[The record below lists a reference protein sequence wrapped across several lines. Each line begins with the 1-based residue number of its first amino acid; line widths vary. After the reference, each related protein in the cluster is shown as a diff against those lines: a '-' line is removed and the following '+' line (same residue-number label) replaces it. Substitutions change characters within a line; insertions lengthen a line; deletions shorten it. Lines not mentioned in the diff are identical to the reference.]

1 MENRIALVLFGA
13 VAGAG
18 VLLLNRTTQT
28 SAQERRLAQAQ
39 ERAYKAVAG
48 LDQELAG
55 KSVLAVLPG
64 SSATQ
69 AALVATGH
77 QGYAVPDHFASDRFT
92 ILADTTPFSPGS
104 QVFLLNGG
112 GQGML
117 LTVVSVSQVSAGRW
131 QVQVTGCQ
139 GGITLPW
146 TPGTLAYPAEVYV
159 LQVASGGLDLYRN
172 GQALGRV
179 ATPQG
184 FGVSFVYRDRFG
196 NEQVSNQYSGMGT
209 PDGASLAALGLTA
222 TGGVQENRTL
232 TGRIPVGSGWV
243 QVREIRACGQVS
255 QNPGLATVTVV
266 VDPNAPGGGDLTL
279 SGNSYTV
286 NFTATRTFQDVPA
299 GNIRLEA
306 REVSL
311 NPEPGVTAIWA
322 PSPALRAGMVSTFAP
337 ISIRVAYSLVPG
349 DLILSASGFPA
360 DGQATVSAGPYSAT
374 LGGGSSQNVS
384 ALPGRYTTS
393 ASPEVSVSRSGSGV
407 SWTEIY
413 TLQSVSPSPTVAVSS
428 RQTSGVSAAYSGP
441 LLGTL
446 CEDASCRQVPPGAYF
461 APAEQLLSRYTTTRT
476 EACPEGQQGSITI
489 TQTWERWKVWSPN
502 VVGVSSRGTGS
513 FFSSTEDRL
522 VNESP
527 QNNCKTP
534 PPPQS
539 NPTCPAP
546 ELEWVETIT
555 YPVPCVYWDG
565 SGFAITTCSKWKTV
579 EYWKVYTYDPNS
591 QTCVASTQER
601 EVSSGYWDTCPCAQ

>member
-1 MENRIALVLFGA
+1 MEVLIALALFGA
-13 VAGAG
+13 VAGTG

-39 ERAYKAVAG
+39 ERAYKAVTG

-64 SSATQ
+64 ASATQ

-77 QGYAVPDHFASDRFT
+77 QGYVVPDRFASDRFT
-92 ILADTTPFSPGS
+92 VLADATPLSSGS

-117 LTVVSVSQVSAGRW
+117 LTVLSVSQVSAGRW

-146 TPGTLAYPAEVYV
+146 TPGTLVYPAEVYV

-196 NEQVSNQYSGMGT
+196 NEQVSSQYSGMGT
-209 PDGASLAALGLTA
+209 PDGFTLAALGLTA

-243 QVREIRACGQVS
+243 RVREIRACGQAS
-255 QNPGLATVTVV
+255 QNSGLATVTVV

-279 SGNSYTV
+279 SGNNYTV

-306 REVSL
+306 REVVR
-311 NPEPGVTAIWA
+311 NPEQGVTAIWA
-322 PSPALRAGMVSTFAP
+322 PSPALWTGRAITFAP
-337 ISIRVAYSLVPG
+337 ISIQVGYSLVPG
-349 DLILSASGFPA
+349 ELVFSASGFPQ

-393 ASPEVSVSRSGSGV
+393 ASPEVSVSRSGNGV

-413 TLQSVSPSPTVAVSS
+413 TLRSLSPSPTVAVSS
-428 RQTSGVSAAYSGP
+428 RQTSRVSAAYSGP
-441 LLGTL
+441 LPGTL
-446 CEDASCRQVPPGAYF
+446 CYDADCRQVAPGAYT
-461 APAEQLLSRYTTTRT
+461 APADQLLNRYTTTRT
-476 EACPEGQQGSITI
+476 ESCPAGYTGSVTI
-489 TQTWERWKVWSPN
+489 TETWERWRVWSPS
-502 VVGVSSRGTGS
+502 VLGVSSRGTGS

-522 VNESP
+522 VSETRSE
-527 QNNCKTP
+527 NCTP
-534 PPPQS
+534 VTEQPTS
-539 NPTCPAP
+539 NPPTTEQPTSNP
-546 ELEWVETIT
+546 PTSGNNGGGGG
-555 YPVPCVYWDG
+555 G
-565 SGFAITTCSKWKTV
+565 SGG
-579 EYWKVYTYDPNS
+579 DPGGMPYPPVIS
-591 QTCVASTQER
+591 P
-601 EVSSGYWDTCPCAQ
+601 W

>member
-1 MENRIALVLFGA
+1 MEVLIALALFGA
-13 VAGAG
+13 VAGTG

-39 ERAYKAVAG
+39 ERAYKAVTG
-48 LDQELAG
+48 LDQELTG

-64 SSATQ
+64 ASATQ

-77 QGYAVPDHFASDRFT
+77 QGYVVPDRFVSDRFT
-92 ILADTTPFSPGS
+92 VLADAAPFSPGS

-117 LTVVSVSQVSAGRW
+117 LTVLSVSQVSAGRW

-196 NEQVSNQYSGMGT
+196 NEQVSSQYSGMGT
-209 PDGASLAALGLTA
+209 PDGFTLAALGLTA

-243 QVREIRACGQVS
+243 RVREIRACGQAS
-255 QNPGLATVTVV
+255 QNSGLATVTVV

-279 SGNSYTV
+279 SGNNYTV

-306 REVSL
+306 REVVR
-311 NPEPGVTAIWA
+311 NPEQGVTAIWA
-322 PSPALRAGMVSTFAP
+322 PSPALWTGRAITFAP
-337 ISIRVAYSLVPG
+337 ISIQVGYSLVPG
-349 DLILSASGFPA
+349 ELVFSVSGSPQ
-360 DGQATVSAGPYSAT
+360 DGRATVSAGPYSAT

-393 ASPEVSVSRSGSGV
+393 ASPEVSVSRSGNGV

-413 TLQSVSPSPTVAVSS
+413 TLRSLSPSPTVAVSS

-441 LLGTL
+441 LPGTL
-446 CEDASCRQVPPGAYF
+446 CYDADCRQVAPGAYT
-461 APAEQLLSRYTTTRT
+461 APADQLLNQYTTTRT
-476 EACPEGQQGSITI
+476 ESCPAGYTGTVTVTEYWRRVKT
-489 TQTWERWKVWSPN
+489 WSPSA
-502 VVGVSSRGTGS
+502 GGLSSRGTLTFVS
-513 FFSSTEDRL
+513 AVRDELYDVQRSD
-522 VNESP
+522 
-527 QNNCKTP
+527 NCT
-534 PPPQS
+534 
-539 NPTCPAP
+539 
-546 ELEWVETIT
+546 
-555 YPVPCVYWDG
+555 
-565 SGFAITTCSKWKTV
+565 
-579 EYWKVYTYDPNS
+579 
-591 QTCVASTQER
+591 
-601 EVSSGYWDTCPCAQ
+601 SSGQPSSSPSPSPTSQEPSSPSSSPTSQEPSSSSSSPTNQEPSSSPSQAQCSPPNCSCYPCWCVCKPPVCCE

>member
-1 MENRIALVLFGA
+1 MEVLIALALFGA
-13 VAGAG
+13 VAGTG

-39 ERAYKAVAG
+39 ERAYKAVTG
-48 LDQELAG
+48 LDQELTG

-64 SSATQ
+64 ASATQ

-77 QGYAVPDHFASDRFT
+77 QGYVVPDRFVSDRFT
-92 ILADTTPFSPGS
+92 VLADAAPFSPGS

-117 LTVVSVSQVSAGRW
+117 LTVLSVSQVSAGRW

-196 NEQVSNQYSGMGT
+196 NEQVSSQYSGMGT
-209 PDGASLAALGLTA
+209 PDGFTLAALGLTA

-243 QVREIRACGQVS
+243 QVREIRACGQAS
-255 QNPGLATVTVV
+255 QNSGLATVTVV

-279 SGNSYTV
+279 SGNNYTV

-306 REVSL
+306 REVVR
-311 NPEPGVTAIWA
+311 NPEQGVTAIWA
-322 PSPALRAGMVSTFAP
+322 PSPALWTGRAITFAP
-337 ISIRVAYSLVPG
+337 ISIQVGYSLVPG
-349 DLILSASGFPA
+349 ELVFSASGFPQ

-393 ASPEVSVSRSGSGV
+393 ASPEVSVSRSGNGV

-441 LLGTL
+441 LPGTL
-446 CEDASCRQVPPGAYF
+446 CQDASCRQVSPGAYT
-461 APAEQLLSRYTTTRT
+461 APADQLLNRYTTTRT
-476 EACPEGQQGSITI
+476 ESCPAGYTGSVTV
-489 TQTWERWKVWSPN
+489 TETWERWRVWSPS

-513 FFSSTEDRL
+513 FFSSVEERL
-522 VNESP
+522 VSEER
-527 QNNCKTP
+527 QDNCQEP
-534 PPPQS
+534 PPPPE
-539 NPTCPAP
+539 NPP
-546 ELEWVETIT
+546 ENPPPDE
-555 YPVPCVYWDG
+555 G
-565 SGFAITTCSKWKTV
+565 SQQQPPLCAGIYGCSSI
-579 EYWKVYTYDPNS
+579 PPGN
-591 QTCVASTQER
+591 QPPPGPILA
-601 EVSSGYWDTCPCAQ
+601 

>member
-1 MENRIALVLFGA
+1 M
-13 VAGAG
+13 AGTG

-39 ERAYKAVAG
+39 ERAYKAVTG

-64 SSATQ
+64 ASATQ

-77 QGYAVPDHFASDRFT
+77 QGYVVPDRFASDRFT
-92 ILADTTPFSPGS
+92 VLADATPLSSGS

-117 LTVVSVSQVSAGRW
+117 LTVLSVSQVSAGRW

-146 TPGTLAYPAEVYV
+146 TPGTLVYPAEVYV

-196 NEQVSNQYSGMGT
+196 NEQVSSQYSGMGT
-209 PDGASLAALGLTA
+209 PDGFTLAALGLTA

-243 QVREIRACGQVS
+243 RVREIRACGQAS
-255 QNPGLATVTVV
+255 QNSGLATVTVV

-279 SGNSYTV
+279 SGNNYTV

-306 REVSL
+306 REVVR
-311 NPEPGVTAIWA
+311 NPEQGVTAIWA
-322 PSPALRAGMVSTFAP
+322 PSPALWTGRAITFAP
-337 ISIRVAYSLVPG
+337 ISIQVGYSLVPG
-349 DLILSASGFPA
+349 ELVFSASGFPQ

-393 ASPEVSVSRSGSGV
+393 ASPEVSVSRSGNGV

-413 TLQSVSPSPTVAVSS
+413 TLRSLSPSPTVAVSS
-428 RQTSGVSAAYSGP
+428 RQTSRVSAAYSGP
-441 LLGTL
+441 LPGTL
-446 CEDASCRQVPPGAYF
+446 CYDADCRQVAPGAYT
-461 APAEQLLSRYTTTRT
+461 APADQLLNRYTTTRT
-476 EACPEGQQGSITI
+476 ESCPAGYTGSVTI
-489 TQTWERWKVWSPN
+489 TETWERWRVWSPS
-502 VVGVSSRGTGS
+502 VLGVSSRGTGS

-522 VNESP
+522 VSETRSE
-527 QNNCKTP
+527 NCTP
-534 PPPQS
+534 VTEQPTS
-539 NPTCPAP
+539 NPPTTEQPTSNP
-546 ELEWVETIT
+546 PTSGNNGGGGG
-555 YPVPCVYWDG
+555 G
-565 SGFAITTCSKWKTV
+565 SGG
-579 EYWKVYTYDPNS
+579 DPGGMPYPPVIS
-591 QTCVASTQER
+591 P
-601 EVSSGYWDTCPCAQ
+601 W

>member
-1 MENRIALVLFGA
+1 M
-13 VAGAG
+13 AGTG

-39 ERAYKAVAG
+39 ERAYKAVTG

-64 SSATQ
+64 ASATQ

-77 QGYAVPDHFASDRFT
+77 QGYVVPDRFASDRFT
-92 ILADTTPFSPGS
+92 VLADATPLSSGS

-117 LTVVSVSQVSAGRW
+117 LTVLSVSQVSAGRW

-196 NEQVSNQYSGMGT
+196 NEQVSSQYSGMGT
-209 PDGASLAALGLTA
+209 PDGFTLAALGLTA

-243 QVREIRACGQVS
+243 RVREIRACGQAS
-255 QNPGLATVTVV
+255 QNSGLATVTVV
-266 VDPNAPGGGDLTL
+266 VNPNAPGGGDLTL
-279 SGNSYTV
+279 SGNNYTV

-306 REVSL
+306 REVVR
-311 NPEPGVTAIWA
+311 NPEQGVTAIWA
-322 PSPALRAGMVSTFAP
+322 PSPALWTGRAITFAP
-337 ISIRVAYSLVPG
+337 ISIQVGYSLVPG
-349 DLILSASGFPA
+349 ELVFSVSGSPQ
-360 DGQATVSAGPYSAT
+360 DGRATVSAGPYSAT

-393 ASPEVSVSRSGSGV
+393 ASPEVSVSRSGNGV

-413 TLQSVSPSPTVAVSS
+413 TLRSLSPSPTVAVSS
-428 RQTSGVSAAYSGP
+428 RQTSRVSAAYSGP
-441 LLGTL
+441 LPGTL
-446 CEDASCRQVPPGAYF
+446 CQDASCRQVPPGAYT
-461 APAEQLLSRYTTTRT
+461 APADQPLNRYTTTRT
-476 EACPEGQQGSITI
+476 ESCPAGYTGSVTI
-489 TQTWERWKVWSPN
+489 TETWERWRVWSPS
-502 VVGVSSRGTGS
+502 VLGVSSRGTGS

-522 VNESP
+522 VSETRSE
-527 QNNCKTP
+527 NCTP
-534 PPPQS
+534 VTEQPTS
-539 NPTCPAP
+539 NPPTTEQPTSNP
-546 ELEWVETIT
+546 PTSGNNGGGGG
-555 YPVPCVYWDG
+555 G
-565 SGFAITTCSKWKTV
+565 SGG
-579 EYWKVYTYDPNS
+579 DPGGMPYPPVIS
-591 QTCVASTQER
+591 P
-601 EVSSGYWDTCPCAQ
+601 W